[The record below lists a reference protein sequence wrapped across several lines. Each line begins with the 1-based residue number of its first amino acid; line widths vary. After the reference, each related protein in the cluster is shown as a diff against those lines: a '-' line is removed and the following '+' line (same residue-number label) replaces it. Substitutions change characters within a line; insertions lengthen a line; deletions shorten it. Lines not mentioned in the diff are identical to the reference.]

1 MEQTLPQS
9 SIDLRGVYLMLR
21 RHVRMLAFGAALGV
35 VLALALLVLIRPQYT
50 ATTAL
55 MVDSREE

>member
-21 RHVRMLAFGAALGV
+21 RHVRLLGLGAVLGV
-35 VLALALLVLIRPQYT
+35 FFALALLVLIRPQYT
-50 ATTAL
+50 ATT
-55 MVDSREE
+55 R